1 MEGVFKPSV
10 VPFVITILSTHLT
23 QELNKE
29 RSNNILQNLWNNN
42 FEKICACRPWN
53 HCTKRIEEEMN
64 NLVRGIVKRQP
75 MKKRPNVLE
84 V

>member
-1 MEGVFKPSV
+1 MLGFIMLLIVKMLMEGVFKPNV

-42 FEKICACRPWN
+42 FEKYV
-53 HCTKRIEEEMN
+53 H
-64 NLVRGIVKRQP
+64 VDHGIIVQKEL
-75 MKKRPNVLE
+75 KKK
-84 V
+84 